1 MSDTGGTQVTV
12 VPEKVREVGQYVYDL
27 AETLRGALQSAARDV
42 DRLTTESWTGD
53 AAAEFGTGWTDVR
66 EGGTA
71 IIDALAVLAEKLGV
85 SAANYEKQESDS
97 TTLLNM

>member
-1 MSDTGGTQVTV
+1 MSDTGGTPVAV

-53 AAAEFGTGWTDVR
+53 AAAEFATGWTDVR
-66 EGGTA
+66 DGGTA

-85 SAANYEKQESDS
+85 SAANYEKQESES
-97 TTLLNM
+97 ATLLNM